1 MVQVLEAGG
10 LKKYKNRK
18 ENKMKNKMEEAKK
31 VVLKIL
37 SETKTSLTHDQ
48 VSKLADRII
57 KNYLLNQQ
65 KGN

>member
-1 MVQVLEAGG
+1 M
-10 LKKYKNRK
+10 NN
-18 ENKMKNKMEEAKK
+18 NKRETKMINKMEEAKK